1 MSPFFLVT
9 ASKQTEY
16 QVEVEADEV
25 DQAIEIVRGFET
37 SNELEKYVYGTSELE
52 IDEVEELE
60 EE

>member
-1 MSPFFLVT
+1 MSPFFLIT

-16 QVEVEADEV
+16 QVEVEAEEV
-25 DQAIEIVRGFET
+25 DLAIEIVRGYET
-37 SNELEKYVYGTSELE
+37 SGELEKYVYETSELE

>member
-1 MSPFFLVT
+1 MSPFFLIT

-25 DQAIEIVRGFET
+25 DQAIEIVRGYEK
-37 SNELEKYVYGTSELE
+37 SGELEKFIYETSELE